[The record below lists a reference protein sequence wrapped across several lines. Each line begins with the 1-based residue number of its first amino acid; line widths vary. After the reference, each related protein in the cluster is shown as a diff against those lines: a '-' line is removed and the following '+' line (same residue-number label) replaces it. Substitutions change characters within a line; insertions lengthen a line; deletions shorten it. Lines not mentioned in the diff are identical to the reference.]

1 VLVRGTATLRARF
14 VRPIRRYFSAFPF
27 AFEWDFARSSTI
39 RALVPLGVAERSAQG
54 FLPFS
59 GNFRGPTPVF
69 VIAGARGTNMADPV
83 KTDRAVHYRQ
93 MALDALRQAARSV
106 SSRQRDLWLQLAQDW
121 QSRALELEDRNHQPQ
136 GYDFY
141 SALASVL
148 MRAG

>member
-1 VLVRGTATLRARF
+1 
-14 VRPIRRYFSAFPF
+14 
-27 AFEWDFARSSTI
+27 
-39 RALVPLGVAERSAQG
+39 
-54 FLPFS
+54 
-59 GNFRGPTPVF
+59 
-69 VIAGARGTNMADPV
+69 MADPV

-148 MRAG
+148 MRALVSGVRLRESRVALRKAHIAEARCGVLICPFGQHTLGTFRDCW